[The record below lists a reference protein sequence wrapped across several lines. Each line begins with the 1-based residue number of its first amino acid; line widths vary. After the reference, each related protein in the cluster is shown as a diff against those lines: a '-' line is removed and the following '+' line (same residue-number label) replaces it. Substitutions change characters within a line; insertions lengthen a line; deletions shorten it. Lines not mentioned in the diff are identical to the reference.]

1 MSLPRDQI
9 IGFDFRAS
17 LTMDMR
23 EEVYDDEFKGKKLYF
38 TLVESRMFNAFDG
51 NWRVQVHSREKVP

>member
-1 MSLPRDQI
+1 
-9 IGFDFRAS
+9 
-17 LTMDMR
+17 MDMR

-51 NWRVQVHSREKVP
+51 NWRVQVHSREKVLISPSPSDHILCLYEN